1 MFFPNKKWN
10 KMKLVICEKNIAA
23 RRIAYILSEGKSK
36 STWLGRIPVY
46 DFTKDGEAWRIVGL
60 KGHIIN
66 LDFPAGFN
74 KWNTVPPIELIEIE
88 PLKKVSEA
96 GIATALKTLVN
107 KNPFLIVATD
117 FDREGELIGVEV
129 IDLLKEYNKEI
140 NQIKR
145 AKFSAITNYEIKTAF
160 DKLVEVDYN
169 LSSAGESRQ
178 VIDLI
183 WGAVLTRFIS
193 LTSQR
198 LGKEFLSIGRVQSP
212 TLALLVEREKEIQNF
227 EPKTFWKIIANLKKD
242 KPFNASH
249 IENPFWDKT
258 VVTKIFDKIKLSR
271 EVTIK
276 KVDKKTLKE
285 IPPAPFNTTTFL
297 ESVFYLGFS
306 ATKAMAVAEEL
317 YMSGIISYPRTD
329 NTVYPP
335 SLNIKGILQK
345 LSNSQFS
352 KEAQEVINNGRS
364 SPTYGKKR
372 TTDHPPIHPVGVP
385 TNRNLNPDQQK
396 IYELVCRRFL
406 ATLAKDAISETVNV
420 SIDISGEGFKTSGY
434 RLIESNWKAIYTY
447 FKEKRKPLPDLVE
460 GENVEVAKMN
470 LKEDKTKPPQ
480 RYNQGNL
487 IAKMEQLSLGTK
499 STRHEIINKLYQR
512 KYITLSP
519 LAPTPTAIAVI
530 DALEGCDVVKPKMTA
545 TLEIDMDLISEG
557 KKTIEET
564 VNESRKML
572 TTVMKSLET
581 DKEKI
586 RTSIKNAQREENT
599 IGECP
604 KCGKPMVIRTSKKNK
619 RFVGCTGFPDCKN
632 TYSLPQQGAIFNTG
646 ISCEKCNAPVVKVK
660 PRGKRAWDLC
670 LNSECSAKKPSRK
683 T

>member
-1 MFFPNKKWN
+1 
-10 KMKLVICEKNIAA
+10 
-23 RRIAYILSEGKSK
+23 
-36 STWLGRIPVY
+36 
-46 DFTKDGEAWRIVGL
+46 
-60 KGHIIN
+60 
-66 LDFPAGFN
+66 
-74 KWNTVPPIELIEIE
+74 
-88 PLKKVSEA
+88 
-96 GIATALKTLVN
+96 
-107 KNPFLIVATD
+107 
-117 FDREGELIGVEV
+117 
-129 IDLLKEYNKEI
+129 
-140 NQIKR
+140 
-145 AKFSAITNYEIKTAF
+145 
-160 DKLVEVDYN
+160 VEVDYN
-169 LSSAGESRQ
+169 LSNAGESRQ

-242 KPFNASH
+242 ELFNASH
-249 IENPFWDKT
+249 IEDPFWDKSE
-258 VVTKIFDKIKLSR
+258 VTKIYDKIKSSK
-271 EVTIK
+271 EATIK
-276 KVDKKTLKE
+276 KVIKKTLKE
-285 IPPAPFNTTTFL
+285 LPPAPFNTTTFL
-297 ESVFYLGFS
+297 ESASYLSFS
-306 ATKAMAVAEEL
+306 ATKSMAVAEEL

-352 KEAQEVINNGRS
+352 KEAQEVINNGRA
-364 SPTYGKKR
+364 SPTRGKKR

-385 TNRNLNPDQQK
+385 SNKKLDPDQQK
-396 IYELVCRRFL
+396 IYELVCLRFL

-434 RLIESNWKAIYTY
+434 RLIEPNWKAIYTY
-447 FKEKRKPLPDLVE
+447 FKEKRKPLPNLVE
-460 GENVEVAKMN
+460 GEKVEVVKIN

-480 RYNQGNL
+480 RYNQGSL
-487 IAKMEQLSLGTK
+487 ISKMEQLSLGTK

-530 DALEGCDVVKPKMTA
+530 DALEDCDVVKPKMTA

-557 KKTIEET
+557 KKTLEET

-572 TTVMKSLET
+572 TTVMKSLEN

-586 RTSIKNAQREENT
+586 RTSIKKAQMKENN
-599 IGECP
+599 IGKCP
-604 KCGKPMVIRTSKKNK
+604 KCGKPMVIRTSKNNK

-632 TYSLPQQGAIFNTG
+632 TYSLPQQGAIYDTG
-646 ISCEKCNAPVVKVK
+646 KICEKCNTPIVKVK
-660 PRGKRAWDLC
+660 ARGKRAWELC
-670 LNSECSAKKPSRK
+670 LNSYCSAKKPSKK

>member
-1 MFFPNKKWN
+1 
-10 KMKLVICEKNIAA
+10 MKLVICEKNIAA
-23 RRIAYILSEGKSK
+23 QRIAYILSEGKSK
-36 STWLGRIPVY
+36 SSRLGRIPVY
-46 DFTKDGEAWRIVGL
+46 DFTKDNELWKVIGL

-74 KWNTVPPIELIEIE
+74 KWNTIPPIELIEIE

-96 GIATALKTLVN
+96 GIASALKSLVD

-129 IDLLKEYNKEI
+129 INLLRQYNNEI

-160 DKLVEVDYN
+160 EKLAEVDYN

-212 TLALLVEREKEIQNF
+212 SLALLVKREKEIKNF

-242 KPFNASH
+242 EPFNASH
-249 IENPFWDKT
+249 IEDPFWDKSE
-258 VVTKIFDKIKLSR
+258 VTNIYDKIKSSK
-271 EVTIK
+271 EATIK

-285 IPPAPFNTTTFL
+285 LPPAPFNTTTFL
-297 ESVFYLGFS
+297 ESASYLGFS

-329 NTVYPP
+329 NTVYPS

-352 KEAQEVINNGRS
+352 KEAREVINNGRS
-364 SPTYGKKR
+364 SPTRGKKR

-385 TNRNLNPDQQK
+385 TNRKLNPDQQK

-434 RLIESNWKAIYTY
+434 RLIEPNWKAIYTY
-447 FKEKRKPLPDLVE
+447 FKERRKPLPNLVE
-460 GENVEVAKMN
+460 GEKVEVVKIN

-499 STRHEIINKLYQR
+499 STRHEIINKLYHR

-530 DALEGCDVVKPKMTA
+530 DALEDCDVVKPKMTA
-545 TLEIDMDLISEG
+545 ALEIDMDLISEG
-557 KKTIEET
+557 KKTLEET

-586 RTSIKNAQREENT
+586 RTSIKKAQMKENN
-599 IGECP
+599 IGKCP
-604 KCGKPMVIRTSKKNK
+604 KCGKPMIIRTSKSNK

-632 TYSLPQQGAIFNTG
+632 TYSLPQQGGIYDTG
-646 ISCEKCNAPVVKVK
+646 KICEKCNAPVVKVK
-660 PRGKRAWDLC
+660 AKGKPAWELC
-670 LNSECSAKKPSRK
+670 LNSDCSAKKPSKK